1 MIKRDI
7 KIKIMPITKSAKK
20 RLKQGEKRR
29 VLNLGYKRRM
39 KKIVKEIRE
48 LIADKKKKEA
58 QKLLPQ
64 AYKIIDKAA
73 KRGIIK
79 ENTAS
84 RKKSRLTKAT
94 S

>member
-1 MIKRDI
+1 
-7 KIKIMPITKSAKK
+7 MPIIKSAKK
-20 RLKQGEKRR
+20 RLKQNEKLR

-39 KKIVKEIRE
+39 KKVIKDIRE
-48 LIADKKKKEA
+48 LIAGGKKNDAKK
-58 QKLLPQ
+58 LIPQ
-64 AYKIIDKAA
+64 AYKIIDKAS

-79 ENTAS
+79 KNTAS

>member
-1 MIKRDI
+1 
-7 KIKIMPITKSAKK
+7 MPNTKSAKK
-20 RLKQGEKRR
+20 RLKQNENRR

-39 KKIVKEIRE
+39 KRIVKEIKE
-48 LIADKKKKEA
+48 LLVAKKKKEA

-64 AYKIIDKAA
+64 AYKIIDKAE

-79 ENTAS
+79 KNTAS
-84 RKKSRLTKAT
+84 RKKSRLTKAV

>member
-1 MIKRDI
+1 
-7 KIKIMPITKSAKK
+7 MPNTKSAKK
-20 RLKQGEKRR
+20 RLKQNENRR

-39 KKIVKEIRE
+39 KRIVKEIKE
-48 LIADKKKKEA
+48 LIVAKKKKEA

-64 AYKIIDKAA
+64 AYKIIDKAE

-79 ENTAS
+79 KNTAS
-84 RKKSRLTKAT
+84 RKKSRLTKAV